1 MYITFIYKKKKK
13 SNTNKNINI
22 ILSNYDK
29 TGKYTKLEKKK
40 KMIKIKRYHRRYFQ
54 QVDNVRRNCGQFSS
68 YRTGPNPFSLVRRQL
83 PEEFIAGN
91 GERKQD
97 SPPRARLLFKGTQG
111 EEGERVGEKNEG

>member
-13 SNTNKNINI
+13 SNTNKYINI

-29 TGKYTKLEKKK
+29 TGKYTKLEKK

-111 EEGERVGEKNEG
+111 GEGERVGKKNEE